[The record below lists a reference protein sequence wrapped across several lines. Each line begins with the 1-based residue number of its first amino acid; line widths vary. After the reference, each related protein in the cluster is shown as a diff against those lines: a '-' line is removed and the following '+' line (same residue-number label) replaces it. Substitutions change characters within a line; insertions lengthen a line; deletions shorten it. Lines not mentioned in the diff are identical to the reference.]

1 MFNKAMVLIWLT
13 VFTCYDTGCLI
24 LVCVVAAACTAFGMT
39 VKGLTRTKKE
49 STIPDFDVI
58 L

>member
-1 MFNKAMVLIWLT
+1 MFNRAMVLIWLT
-13 VFTCYDTGCLI
+13 VFTRYDTGCLI
-24 LVCVVAAACTAFGMT
+24 LVCVVAAACKAFGMT